1 MIASYPLWAQTCAIA
16 MRSRVLSQALKS
28 PVSICE
34 IGRGGVGHRMQLLS
48 LDECLTESPGIPRLG
63 QDPVAD

>member
-1 MIASYPLWAQTCAIA
+1 

-48 LDECLTESPGIPRLG
+48 LDECLAESPGIPRLG